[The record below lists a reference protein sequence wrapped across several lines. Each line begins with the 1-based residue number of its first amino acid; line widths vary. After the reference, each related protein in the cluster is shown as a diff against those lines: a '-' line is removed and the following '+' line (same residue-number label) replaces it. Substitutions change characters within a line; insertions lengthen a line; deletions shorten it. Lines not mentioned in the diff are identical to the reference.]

1 MPAPAL
7 KSFASTDRFLA
18 EIAAPATLR
27 PGYVLL
33 GDEAFLYQRCR
44 QGVLAALAPPETR
57 DFSLHDLD
65 LADTS
70 IFEVLDRAQTPSL
83 MAPFQVLFVRGLKT
97 LYGRGSKKAEFEAV
111 DAYFRSPNP
120 QAVLLFVADH
130 LRIPTDLRR
139 MDFQD
144 KERYD
149 RIRETLGDWC
159 GFVELARVSE
169 DDAIRWV
176 AASAEARSIRFD
188 ADAAREL
195 VDALG
200 ADMMMIAS
208 EFEKL
213 SLYVSGR
220 VGGEGTGR
228 ITLGDVETMVLAAK
242 QRSLYELTD
251 AISQRDRTRALLLLH
266 GLLNASDGGEDA
278 AIGHLYMLART
289 FRQMLI
295 ILEKNVRDSRAI
307 WAVLWQGFRMPPFA
321 AEDLIRQA
329 RRYKSR
335 RDLTRALRLV
345 ARADLELRSSPANKL
360 LVLERLILA
369 KERAL
374 ATEPEPPVG
383 DDAPTPPPTNSRWSC
398 QGPPRTADCTIYAD
412 RVIPALRASRSIAS
426 IWLSRAVM
434 FTRTVF
440 SGASALTRNATA
452 PRIAGSFASWSSVEG
467 SGSASPSST
476 IPAMCSVSASTASS
490 RASSSVLPAVMHPG
504 KSGKLT
510 P

>member
-1 MPAPAL
+1 MPAPIPFRATPL

-18 EIAAPATLR
+18 EIALPASLR

-44 QGVLAALAPPETR
+44 QGVLTALAPPEAR
-57 DFSLHDLD
+57 DFSLHDFD
-65 LADTS
+65 LADTA

-83 MAPFQVLFVRGLKT
+83 MAPFQVLFVRNLRL
-97 LYGRGSKKAEFEAV
+97 LYGRGSRKAEFAAI
-111 DAYFRSPNP
+111 DAYFRSSNP

-139 MDFQD
+139 MDYQD

-159 GFVELARVSE
+159 GMVELARVAES
-169 DDAIRWV
+169 DAVRWV
-176 AASAEARSIRFD
+176 TQEAESRGIRFD
-188 ADAAREL
+188 PDAAREL

-200 ADMMMIAS
+200 ADMMLVAS
-208 EFEKL
+208 ELEKL
-213 SLYVSGR
+213 CLYVGGSGSI
-220 VGGEGTGR
+220 EGKNR

-242 QRSLYELTD
+242 QRTLYELTD

-295 ILEKNVRDSRAI
+295 ILEKNVRDSRDL
-307 WAVLWQGFRMPPFA
+307 WAALWQGFRMPPFA

-335 RDLTRALRLV
+335 RELTRALRLV
-345 ARADLELRSSPANKL
+345 AKADLELRSSPANKL

-369 KERAL
+369 L
-374 ATEPEPPVG
+374 ATEPA
-383 DDAPTPPPTNSRWSC
+383 APTHSPTH
-398 QGPPRTADCTIYAD
+398 Q
-412 RVIPALRASRSIAS
+412 
-426 IWLSRAVM
+426 
-434 FTRTVF
+434 
-440 SGASALTRNATA
+440 
-452 PRIAGSFASWSSVEG
+452 FAME
-467 SGSASPSST
+467 
-476 IPAMCSVSASTASS
+476 
-490 RASSSVLPAVMHPG
+490 L
-504 KSGKLT
+504 
-510 P
+510 

>member
-1 MPAPAL
+1 MSANPPIVNLAALPRPASL
-7 KSFASTDRFLA
+7 KSFASSDRFIA
-18 EIAAPATLR
+18 EIASPATLR

-44 QGVLAALAPPETR
+44 HAVLAALAPPESR

-65 LADTS
+65 LADTT
-70 IFEVLDRAQTPSL
+70 IFDILDRAQTPSL
-83 MAPFQVLFVRGLKT
+83 MAPFQVLFVRGLKN
-97 LYGRGSKKAEFEAV
+97 LYGRGSKKAEFEAI

-130 LRIPTDLRR
+130 LRIPTDLRK
-139 MDFQD
+139 MDYQD

-159 GFVELARVSE
+159 GFVELARV
-169 DDAIRWV
+169 DDNDAVRWAIFT
-176 AASAEARSIRFD
+176 AEARGVKLD

-200 ADMMMIAS
+200 ADMMMVAS
-208 EFEKL
+208 ELEKL
-213 SLYVSGR
+213 CLYA
-220 VGGEGTGR
+220 EGKAR

-251 AISQRDRTRALLLLH
+251 AISQHDRTRALLLLH

-335 RDLTRALRLV
+335 RELTRALRLV

-360 LVLERLILA
+360 LVLERLVL
-369 KERAL
+369 AL
-374 ATEPEPPVG
+374 ATEMAHITYAPVH
-383 DDAPTPPPTNSRWSC
+383 
-398 QGPPRTADCTIYAD
+398 Q
-412 RVIPALRASRSIAS
+412 
-426 IWLSRAVM
+426 
-434 FTRTVF
+434 
-440 SGASALTRNATA
+440 
-452 PRIAGSFASWSSVEG
+452 FAME
-467 SGSASPSST
+467 
-476 IPAMCSVSASTASS
+476 
-490 RASSSVLPAVMHPG
+490 L
-504 KSGKLT
+504 
-510 P
+510 

>member
-1 MPAPAL
+1 MPAAL
-7 KSFASTDRFLA
+7 RSFASADRFLS
-18 EIAAPATLR
+18 EIASPATLR

-44 QGVLAALAPPETR
+44 QGVLAALAPPENR
-57 DFSLHDLD
+57 DFSLSDLD
-65 LADTS
+65 LAETS
-70 IFEVLDRAQTPSL
+70 IFDVLDRAQTPSL
-83 MAPFQVLFVRGLKT
+83 MAPFQVLFVRNLRL
-97 LYGRGSKKAEFEAV
+97 LYSRGSKKEEFAAI

-120 QAVLLFVADH
+120 GAVLLFVADH
-130 LRIPTDLRR
+130 LRIPTDLRK
-139 MDFQD
+139 MDYQD

-159 GFVELARVSE
+159 GFVELARVDE
-169 DDAIRWV
+169 NDAIKWCL
-176 AASAEARSIRFD
+176 AAAEARGIRFD
-188 ADAAREL
+188 PDAAREL

-200 ADMMMIAS
+200 ADMMMVSS
-208 EFEKL
+208 ELEKL
-213 SLYVSGR
+213 CLYVSGR
-220 VGGEGTGR
+220 EPR

-242 QRSLYELTD
+242 QRTLYELTD

-335 RDLTRALRLV
+335 RELTRALRLV

-360 LVLERLILA
+360 LVLERLVL
-369 KERAL
+369 AL
-374 ATEPEPPVG
+374 ATEPTH
-383 DDAPTPPPTNSRWSC
+383 PTYTPIH
-398 QGPPRTADCTIYAD
+398 Q
-412 RVIPALRASRSIAS
+412 
-426 IWLSRAVM
+426 
-434 FTRTVF
+434 
-440 SGASALTRNATA
+440 
-452 PRIAGSFASWSSVEG
+452 FAME
-467 SGSASPSST
+467 
-476 IPAMCSVSASTASS
+476 
-490 RASSSVLPAVMHPG
+490 L
-504 KSGKLT
+504 
-510 P
+510 